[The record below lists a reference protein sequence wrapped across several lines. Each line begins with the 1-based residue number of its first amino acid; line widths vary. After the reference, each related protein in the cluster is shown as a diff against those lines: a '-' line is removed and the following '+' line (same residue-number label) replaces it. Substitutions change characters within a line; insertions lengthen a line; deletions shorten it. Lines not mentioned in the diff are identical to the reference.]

1 MKTTKIILSILLAA
15 LSVWLLLFDN
25 NPNYNWLRFF
35 VIVTLISIPVAY
47 AFGSIEFKRKPKP
60 EDVIAP
66 ELLAFLKEKGVF
78 EEFMDNYNSES
89 SRRWRED
96 TSIGNYVGIIGSA
109 FYWADTPQ
117 GRKYWEDLEK
127 QFKNK

>member
-1 MKTTKIILSILLAA
+1 MKTTKIILSILLAV
-15 LSVWLLLFDN
+15 LSVWLLIFDT
-25 NPNYNWLRFF
+25 NPSYNWLRFF
-35 VIVTLISIPVAY
+35 VIVTLISVPVAI
-47 AFGSIEFKRKPKP
+47 AFGSIEFKRKHNP

-66 ELLAFLKEKGVF
+66 ELLDFLKEKGVF

-96 TSIGNYVGIIGSA
+96 TSSGNYVGNIGNA

-127 QFKNK
+127 KFKKI